1 MDRIHHVKLV
11 SHQPDA
17 VRRFLTEV
25 VNVPSGWTL
34 GAAPPEAD
42 TEAPDAQD
50 PLDWDEVFRFRNA
63 SEAGGFMVGD
73 QQSRQFQVLFGEQSH
88 LWSVAIATRD
98 LEGAHQRSIDRGI
111 PVTEPRLF
119 EFETQSV
126 RAFFARVGGLL
137 LEVMRV
143 EPANAAP
150 ADASASSAT
159 T

>member
-11 SHQPDA
+11 SRDPGA
-17 VRRFLTEV
+17 VQRFLTEV

-34 GAAPPEAD
+34 GTAPPEVDGELPGAR
-42 TEAPDAQD
+42 E
-50 PLDWDEVFRFRNA
+50 PLDWDEVFQVRDA

-73 QQSRQFQVLFGEQSH
+73 QQSRQFQVLFGESSH

-98 LEGAHQRSIDRGI
+98 LEGAHQRCIDRGI

-119 EFETQSV
+119 EFPDQAV
-126 RAFFARVGGLL
+126 RAFFARVGGLI

-143 EPANAAP
+143 EPAAP
-150 ADASASSAT
+150 TA
-159 T
+159 